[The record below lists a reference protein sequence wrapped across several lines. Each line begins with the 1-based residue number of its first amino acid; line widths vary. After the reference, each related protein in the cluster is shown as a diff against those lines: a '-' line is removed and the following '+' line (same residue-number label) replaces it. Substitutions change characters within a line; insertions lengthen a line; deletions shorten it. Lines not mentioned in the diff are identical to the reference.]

1 MVFMQLSLIIT
12 LPCDYLFEV
21 LPIAIFYCHICII
34 DEVEVVA
41 EWLIILVAYH
51 THEHLICIGSL
62 SQTYGSDRTG
72 THCMWPEEGCDVK
85 VDMHCIC
92 TFKVHSYWSFMLAW
106 SEDDECCFFITRG
119 IILFICGGVLFIVY
133 HGLYF
138 FMGIL
143 LAMLH
148 NVVHFFMQILLYIL
162 HNVVYFFM
170 GILLDI
176 LHNVVHFF
184 M

>member
-62 SQTYGSDRTG
+62 SQTYGCDRTC
-72 THCMWPEEGCDVK
+72 THCTLPEEGCDVK

-106 SEDDECCFFITRG
+106 SGYEEYCFIYMSNIVFIYMRS
-119 IILFICGGVLFIVY
+119 IVLFICGYRLFIVY
-133 HGLYF
+133 DAHYM
-138 FMGIL
+138 FMEIS
-143 LAMLH
+143 
-148 NVVHFFMQILLYIL
+148 
-162 HNVVYFFM
+162 
-170 GILLDI
+170 LDKYSY
-176 LHNVVHFF
+176 H
-184 M
+184 

>member
-62 SQTYGSDRTG
+62 SQTYGCDRTC
-72 THCMWPEEGCDVK
+72 THCTLPEEGCDVK

-92 TFKVHSYWSFMLAW
+92 TFEVHLYWSFMLVW
-106 SEDDECCFFITRG
+106 SSGYEEYSFHLYEEYCFIHMWISFIYCIWCSLHVYG
-119 IILFICGGVLFIVY
+119 NFIR
-133 HGLYF
+133 
-138 FMGIL
+138 
-143 LAMLH
+143 
-148 NVVHFFMQILLYIL
+148 
-162 HNVVYFFM
+162 
-170 GILLDI
+170 
-176 LHNVVHFF
+176 
-184 M
+184 